1 MTVLLECYW
10 CEHIIAWDRLV
21 GHCRDWLGLC
31 SMNTH
36 LHTTAVD
43 IYASILN
50 SWPKIASTAHA
61 FKFCLKSV
69 CFLFMEC
76 YFILI
81 VHVIRNKTG
90 PLSTDNSVAELKAA
104 LTGPVV
110 HQHRERKA
118 NNHNFWPLEER
129 LSNME
134 EYLQIHNK
142 SE

>member
-1 MTVLLECYW
+1 MINFTL
-10 CEHIIAWDRLV
+10 
-21 GHCRDWLGLC
+21 
-31 SMNTH
+31 
-36 LHTTAVD
+36 
-43 IYASILN
+43 
-50 SWPKIASTAHA
+50 
-61 FKFCLKSV
+61 
-69 CFLFMEC
+69 
-76 YFILI
+76 ILI

-118 NNHNFWPLEER
+118 SNHNFWPLEER

-142 SE
+142 SNGLYMQGNSLKYCE